1 MEKFSEAK
9 LVECLNERGAAF
21 NTKFKTFK
29 EEFLKGNQYRSVW
42 FRDWIHNAMR
52 VFKKLLL
59 GDELQPMSKI
69 YIVKVRSSMLLRCS
83 KIVLKLGFTQ

>member
-1 MEKFSEAK
+1 
-9 LVECLNERGAAF
+9 
-21 NTKFKTFK
+21 
-29 EEFLKGNQYRSVW
+29 
-42 FRDWIHNAMR
+42 MR